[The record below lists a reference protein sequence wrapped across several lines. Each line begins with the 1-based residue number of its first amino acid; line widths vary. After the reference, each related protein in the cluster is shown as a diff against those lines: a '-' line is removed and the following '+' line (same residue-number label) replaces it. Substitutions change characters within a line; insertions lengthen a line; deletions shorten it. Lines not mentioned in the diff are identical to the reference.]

1 VDNANAYEE
10 HLRAETLP
18 RLTELDG
25 FENAFVLKRAADRGV
40 EFLVLTL
47 WASRE
52 AITAFAGDDAERA
65 VIPDVAAELLDRWDE
80 RATHYELVLVTLG
93 GG

>member
-1 VDNANAYEE
+1 
-10 HLRAETLP
+10 
-18 RLTELDG
+18 
-25 FENAFVLKRAADRGV
+25 
-40 EFLVLTL
+40 LTL